1 MNLTEIHFFQ
11 FDNLVQNRI
20 PFVLLHE
27 NVEFSA
33 LYPRSLERDH
43 LERWSF
49 KVNFSETPTSLSS
62 RLAEKGLPAQL
73 PIVMVAQSHQD
84 LSLWIRNLEEQGFIN
99 LFYVAGGW
107 ANLIYESKQ
116 ELS

>member
-27 NVEFSA
+27 PFDFSA
-33 LYPRSLERDH
+33 LYPRSLERNH
-43 LERWSF
+43 LEKWSF
-49 KVNFSETPTSLSS
+49 EVNFSEAPTALSS
-62 RLAEKGLPAQL
+62 RLAEKGLPSQL
-73 PIVMVAQSHQD
+73 PIIMVAKSHQD
-84 LSLWIRNLEEQGFIN
+84 LSSWIKNLEEQGFIN

-107 ANLIYESKQ
+107 VHLTYESKQ
-116 ELS
+116 ELN